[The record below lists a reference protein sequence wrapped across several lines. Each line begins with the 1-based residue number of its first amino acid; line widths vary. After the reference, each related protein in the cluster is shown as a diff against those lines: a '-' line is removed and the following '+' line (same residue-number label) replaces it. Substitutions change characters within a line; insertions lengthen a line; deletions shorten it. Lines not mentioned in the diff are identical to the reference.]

1 MGWLDNQVAVVTGG
15 GSGIGLAVV
24 ERFVEEGARV
34 GILERVTNRVE
45 RLGADFG
52 EAVVA
57 VEGDVSRLKAN
68 KAIVTET
75 LKTFGRLD
83 IFVGNAGVVDGMVS
97 LADIPEEKLNE
108 AFDEQF
114 SVNVKGCFFGAK
126 AALPHLLESE
136 GCMIFTAS
144 VAAFNSGGGGTL
156 YTATKH
162 AVLGMIRQLAV
173 ELAPRVRVNGVGPG
187 GTLTDLRGL
196 AALGQKGLSRFSDPQ
211 VADRMRA
218 LNPLQLALE
227 PKDHAGAYL
236 FLATRELSRAITGTV
251 ITTDAGSLLR
261 WPRV

>member
-34 GILERVTNRVE
+34 GILERVGNRVE
-45 RLGADFG
+45 RLRADFG
-52 EAVVA
+52 ESVVA
-57 VEGDVSRLKAN
+57 VEGDVSCLEAN

-97 LADIPEEKLNE
+97 LADIPEEKLND

-173 ELAPRVRVNGVGPG
+173 ELAPKVRVNGVGPG
-187 GTLTDLRGL
+187 GTLTDMRGL
-196 AALGQKGLSRFSDPQ
+196 AALGQQGHSRFSDLQ
-211 VADRMRA
+211 AADRMRA
-218 LNPLQLALE
+218 TNPLQLALE

-236 FLATRELSRAITGTV
+236 ILATRELSRAITGTV
-251 ITTDAGSLLR
+251 IITDAGSLLR